1 MSDRVDAT
9 IASLLIVAAVAIAAG
24 RRFDHDD
31 RDDTLQTSA
40 PNSPP
45 QSGG

>member
-24 RRFDHDD
+24 RRLD